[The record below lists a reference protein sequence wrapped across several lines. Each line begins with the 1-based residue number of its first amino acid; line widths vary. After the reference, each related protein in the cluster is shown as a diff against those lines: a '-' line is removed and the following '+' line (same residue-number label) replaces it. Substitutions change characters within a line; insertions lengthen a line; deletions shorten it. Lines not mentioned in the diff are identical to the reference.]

1 MINDS
6 IKNFKKTFI
15 NISGLDLNKISKLIK
30 YIRGKKKIIFM
41 YGYQSYPTIRK
52 NLRFSLFNFLK
63 KKGYNYGYADH
74 SKYGLNQIQ
83 LIYAVML

>member
-30 YIRGKKKIIFM
+30 YIRGNKKKIIFM

-52 NLRFSLFNFLK
+52 NLRFSLFNF
-63 KKGYNYGYADH
+63 
-74 SKYGLNQIQ
+74 
-83 LIYAVML
+83 